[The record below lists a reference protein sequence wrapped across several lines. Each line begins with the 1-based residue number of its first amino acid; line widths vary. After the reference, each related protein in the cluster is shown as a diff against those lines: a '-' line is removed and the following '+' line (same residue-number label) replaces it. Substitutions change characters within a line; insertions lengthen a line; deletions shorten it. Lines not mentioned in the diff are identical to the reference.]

1 MNFQEIH
8 IPTSGLNAYP
18 KSGDTFQFRFYA
30 TSGADVMRMDFGY
43 QDANNRYTIEY
54 RSDNYGFYIYEMANG
69 SGTKLDSVSNPTYP
83 TNEWLKMVISWG
95 LDGLINCTCYA
106 EDGTQISQIQGNS
119 TEFTSGGIGIGHD
132 HHNSNSSTMYFD
144 KMEIL

>member
-95 LDGLINCTCYA
+95 LDGLITENRGESLA
-106 EDGTQISQIQGNS
+106 LQRGEDVN
-119 TEFTSGGIGIGHD
+119 SGGIGIGHD